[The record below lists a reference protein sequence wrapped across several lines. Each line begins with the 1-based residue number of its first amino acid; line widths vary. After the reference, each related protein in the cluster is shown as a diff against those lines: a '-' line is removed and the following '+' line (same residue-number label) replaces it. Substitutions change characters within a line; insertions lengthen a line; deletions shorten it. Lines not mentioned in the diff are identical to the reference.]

1 MKSLVSL
8 RDAEK
13 KYGRVSRP
21 KTLGQVR
28 DLYVNYAN
36 SGYKF
41 EGYAIIMMR

>member
-13 KYGRVSRP
+13 KYGMLSRP

-28 DLYVNYAN
+28 DLYVKYAN
-36 SGYKF
+36 SDYKF
-41 EGYAIIMMR
+41 KGYAIIMMR